1 MPLTPMTDPMH
12 AALAGAGAWLVALAH
27 GAAPV
32 AVAALWQSAAIA
44 IVLGLCLR
52 FAPRLNLAAAE
63 RFALWAAAFAAVA
76 VLPFLPALM
85 RGAAS
90 GFAGNAPVNVPIG
103 APTGASAPVP
113 WFMLP
118 HIQIDERWALAIAA
132 LWLMA
137 SLARA
142 VHLAMNSLHLRR
154 LWNSAVPVEIAA
166 DSGKIAAQPGQA
178 GAHLRA
184 LLAAASPAR
193 RPVTLCT
200 TRELDRPSVI
210 GFFAP
215 RILIPGWLFVRLTP
229 AELEHVILHEAEHL
243 RRRDDWTNLMQK
255 LALVLFP
262 LNPALVWIEKCLCR
276 EREMACDEGVVRRTR
291 APHAYAA
298 SLTSLA
304 ERALARRCAQALS
317 LGAFERRSELV
328 RRVSSLLAR
337 KPALHP
343 VAARTLVGV
352 VTCGLLAASVELA
365 RCPQM
370 VAFVPAAPSA
380 AEQGHVAQMA
390 LVAPQGDG
398 DRVYGQ
404 PTIAPGDSGF
414 RAVRTRAILPAEPSA
429 PAPALSASRPLV
441 ATRAKSVEASEREV
455 ASAEAASRAVQ
466 PVPLPFALFAK
477 GWEATTRELLLSQ
490 QVPQQALK
498 AEMPDLHFAA
508 SSQPEVVVLTSWEE
522 VETSPRYA
530 GIVADYDTGA
540 AAQPQFDGAAN
551 RNGDESTVQIRVTR
565 LIVFVAPQ
573 PRATTFNAPAHGPRP
588 QCPTAFNSR
597 QPPAPI
603 AQSGWLVFEL

>member
-12 AALAGAGAWLVALAH
+12 AVLAAAGAWLVALAH

-32 AVAALWQSAAIA
+32 AVAALWQGTAIA

-63 RFALWAAAFAAVA
+63 RFALWAAAFATVA
-76 VLPFLPALM
+76 VLPFLPSILPLGARGLAS
-85 RGAAS
+85 GAA
-90 GFAGNAPVNVPIG
+90 ANAVVNV
-103 APTGASAPVP
+103 PTGASASAP
-113 WFMLP
+113 WLQLP

-137 SLARA
+137 SLVRA

-166 DSGKIAAQPGQA
+166 DSVETD
-178 GAHLRA
+178 AHLRA

-262 LNPALVWIEKCLCR
+262 LNPALVWIEQRLCR

-291 APHAYAA
+291 APRAYVA

-343 VAARTLVGV
+343 VAARALVGV

-370 VAFVPAAPSA
+370 VAFVPAAPAA

-390 LVAPQGDG
+390 LVAPHGDG

-477 GWEATTRELLLSQ
+477 GWETQTRESLLSQ
-490 QVPQQALK
+490 QVPQQVSR
-498 AEMPDLHFAA
+498 AEMRDLHFAA

-522 VETSPRYA
+522 VETSPRHA

-540 AAQPQFDGAAN
+540 AAQPQSDGAAN
-551 RNGDESTVQIRVTR
+551 QDGDESTVQIRVTR
-565 LIVFVAPQ
+565 LIFFVAPQ
-573 PRATTFNAPAHGPRP
+573 PRATTFDAPAHGPRP
-588 QCPTAFNSR
+588 QRPTAFNSR

>member
-1 MPLTPMTDPMH
+1 M
-12 AALAGAGAWLVALAH
+12 
-27 GAAPV
+27 
-32 AVAALWQSAAIA
+32 
-44 IVLGLCLR
+44 
-52 FAPRLNLAAAE
+52 
-63 RFALWAAAFAAVA
+63 
-76 VLPFLPALM
+76 LP
-85 RGAAS
+85 
-90 GFAGNAPVNVPIG
+90 I
-103 APTGASAPVP
+103 GASAPVP

-137 SLARA
+137 SLVRA
-142 VHLAMNSLHLRR
+142 VHLAMNSLRLRR

-166 DSGKIAAQPGQA
+166 DSVETD
-178 GAHLRA
+178 AHLRA

-215 RILIPGWLFVRLTP
+215 RILIPGWLFARLTP

-243 RRRDDWTNLMQK
+243 RRRDDWTNLLQK

-262 LNPALVWIEKCLCR
+262 LNPALIWIEKCLCR

-343 VAARTLVGV
+343 VAARALVGV

-370 VAFVPAAPSA
+370 VAFVPAAPAA

-414 RAVRTRAILPAEPSA
+414 RAVRTRAILPAKQSA
-429 PAPALSASRPLV
+429 RLPAPSASRPLC
-441 ATRAKSVEASEREV
+441 RREGQL
-455 ASAEAASRAVQ
+455 R
-466 PVPLPFALFAK
+466 
-477 GWEATTRELLLSQ
+477 
-490 QVPQQALK
+490 
-498 AEMPDLHFAA
+498 
-508 SSQPEVVVLTSWEE
+508 
-522 VETSPRYA
+522 
-530 GIVADYDTGA
+530 
-540 AAQPQFDGAAN
+540 
-551 RNGDESTVQIRVTR
+551 
-565 LIVFVAPQ
+565 
-573 PRATTFNAPAHGPRP
+573 
-588 QCPTAFNSR
+588 
-597 QPPAPI
+597 
-603 AQSGWLVFEL
+603 